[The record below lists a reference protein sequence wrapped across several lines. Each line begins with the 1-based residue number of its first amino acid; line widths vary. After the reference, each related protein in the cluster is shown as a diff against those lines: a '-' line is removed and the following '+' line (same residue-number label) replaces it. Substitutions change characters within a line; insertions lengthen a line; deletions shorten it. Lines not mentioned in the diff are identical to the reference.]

1 MESLTI
7 DDQMLLWE
15 VIAQKA
21 IQKVEEDA
29 NQNFASNGL
38 SFGWNLSIAET
49 NRFNY
54 GVKDIEAFNS
64 GVVDVVQIIGQNKL
78 EGEIRLEGAKNA
90 VTKQMIASILTN
102 EPVFLTNVSLLLHFS
117 NSYKSNTLDLVL

>member
-29 NQNFASNGL
+29 NQGDKRNG
-38 SFGWNLSIAET
+38 SQKIKKITIN
-49 NRFNY
+49 
-54 GVKDIEAFNS
+54 
-64 GVVDVVQIIGQNKL
+64 
-78 EGEIRLEGAKNA
+78 
-90 VTKQMIASILTN
+90 
-102 EPVFLTNVSLLLHFS
+102 
-117 NSYKSNTLDLVL
+117 